1 MTLGTPENAT
11 EEDLESG
18 KLSKKKMKKS
28 RSCFQPCDYTST
40 DHSLTSEGTV
50 PSTFYNVFAFQSCLN
65 FGLPVSMLILSNN
78 YVDIAQ

>member
-28 RSCFQPCDYTST
+28 RSCSEGFQPYMITP
-40 DHSLTSEGTV
+40 L
-50 PSTFYNVFAFQSCLN
+50 
-65 FGLPVSMLILSNN
+65 LI
-78 YVDIAQ
+78 IH